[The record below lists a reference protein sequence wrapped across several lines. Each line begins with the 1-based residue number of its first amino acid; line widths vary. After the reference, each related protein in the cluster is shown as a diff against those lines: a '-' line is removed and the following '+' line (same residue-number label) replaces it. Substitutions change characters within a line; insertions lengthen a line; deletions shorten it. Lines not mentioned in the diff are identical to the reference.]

1 MVDLNRSD
9 VEFAKRVFLDRLTVD
24 SQPLLQPANIDQG
37 PGDAYDYG
45 NVFDPFD
52 FGVGG
57 DCSGV
62 DGNVITAAMFGP
74 SGMTWGRLF
83 STETFP
89 ANLQGF
95 QQVDQATCLS
105 SNSPIKVFIMHG
117 GGGPNSHMMCI
128 IDGWQMES
136 NGDYGTCT
144 AGAGGTSPTD
154 PMWDDW
160 WIYNGGI
167 NEDITYRQPMSYPR
181 GLDYAGGIIPGAVLN
196 GAGFSFVCRYLTDG
210 GPNLPGKQ
218 LQQGEFQDLQANG
231 IGVVF
236 NYETSANFMLTDQGS
251 ADAAQ
256 AVSYIESVGGPSNP
270 FVYFSADWDA
280 AEGDQNAINNFL
292 TSAGSVLG
300 GPSGVGIYGDYYV
313 CKRAL
318 DAGVASRAWQT
329 EAWSGSQDGVHIDSR
344 VSIVQRNALGYTT
357 LGGVECDLNEAH
369 TPDIGAYLAAAIP
382 GTPVPTPNGPIVP
395 PSPIVPYPQPDVLL
409 QLIAEQLMGPWDSN
423 NGMFIG
429 WPQNG
434 KDDKGNN
441 LFLNDLCVEILNEL
455 VTGQAKTIKPRR
467 SNGSRSRR
475 R

>member
-1 MVDLNRSD
+1 MVDLNRTN

-24 SQPLLQPANIDQG
+24 AQPLLQPANIDQG
-37 PGDAYDYG
+37 PGDDYDYG
-45 NVFDPFD
+45 GVWDPYD

-62 DGNVITAAMFGP
+62 DGIVIGAAINGP
-74 SGMTWGRLF
+74 ANMSWGRQF

-89 ANLQGF
+89 GPFSGF

-136 NGDYGTCT
+136 NGTYGTCT

-154 PMWDDW
+154 SIWNDW

-167 NEDITYRQPMSYPR
+167 NEDIGYRQAMSYPR

-196 GAGFSFVCRYLTDG
+196 GAGFNFVCRYLTDG

-218 LQQGEFQDLQANG
+218 LQASEFADLQGNG
-231 IGVVF
+231 IAIVF
-236 NYETSANFMLTDQGS
+236 NWETTANFMLTDQGA
-251 ADAAQ
+251 ADAQQ
-256 AVSYIESVGGPSNP
+256 ALNYIKSIGGPANP
-270 FVYFSADWDA
+270 FIYFSADWDA
-280 AEGDQNAINNFL
+280 TEADQNAINSFL
-292 TSAGSVLG
+292 ASAGSVLG
-300 GPSGVGIYGDYYV
+300 GASGVGIYGDYYV

-318 DAGVASRAWQT
+318 DAGVATNAWQT
-329 EAWSGSQDGVHIDSR
+329 EAWSSSQDGVHIDSR
-344 VSIVQRNALGYTT
+344 VSIVQRNELGYTT
-357 LGGVECDLNEAH
+357 LGNIQCDLNEAH
-369 TPDIGAYLAAAIP
+369 TPDIGAYLAASIP
-382 GTPVPTPNGPIVP
+382 GTPVPTPNGPIIP
-395 PSPIVPYPQPDVLL
+395 PPPIVPYPNSDVLV

-423 NGMFIG
+423 QGKFTG

-434 KDDKGNN
+434 KDSNGNN
-441 LFLNDLCVEILNEL
+441 LTLNDVCVEILNEL
-455 VTGQAKTIKPRR
+455 VTGQAKTIKRR
-467 SNGSRSRR
+467 K
-475 R
+475 